1 VSVVYV
7 DTSVLGRV
15 LVGEADKPAIKK
27 SLDSF
32 DQVVSS
38 RLLRVELRRLGL
50 LRDLLDAAGELL
62 SEVALISPDDT
73 LLTTAETIPPAT
85 VRTLDAIHLT
95 TAVKLA
101 KADELDAVMTYDKQL
116 AAGAREHGL
125 TVLSPS

>member
-1 VSVVYV
+1 MSVVYV